1 MALVHNPSD
10 SSSPPSLLATAVEA
24 SLSHLTPSK
33 AWSLVTS
40 LLELEDPQDRAAIL
54 SLASEAGVGESKMEK
69 FLEDEAVFKTM
80 QNHRIFSSRVLKLEP
95 GQTALLSN
103 GRVGKYIIHPAH
115 VLNVSVSPLPVPS
128 ADWSPLSL

>member
-10 SSSPPSLLATAVEA
+10 PSSPPLLATAVQA
-24 SLSHLTPSK
+24 SLSHLSPSK
-33 AWSLVTS
+33 AWPLVAS

-69 FLEDEAVFKTM
+69 FLEDEAVFKVI
-80 QNHRIFSSRVLKLEP
+80 QDHRTFSSRVLKLEP

-103 GRVGKYIIHPAH
+103 GRVGKYIDILHMY
-115 VLNVSVSPLPVPS
+115 
-128 ADWSPLSL
+128 